1 MPPNAQPRRR
11 QWHNHQRARTSPGL
25 QTIDPATVDALID
38 APSLVAAL
46 HAAFRDGAVAPVRH
60 HHNIHMG
67 ARDDA
72 TLLLMPAWDN
82 RLPPRHIG
90 VKTVTVHPDN
100 PSQGTPQPSV
110 QGAYLLLYGQTGAP
124 RALIDGPALTARRT
138 AAASALAS
146 RFLSRPNSQ
155 RLVMIGTGRLAP
167 DLITAHRAE
176 RPIAHVAV
184 WGREQKKAENLAR
197 RMSGQGFDIVAC
209 DDLEGAIADA
219 DIVSCATTS
228 RRPFFDGEWLAPG
241 THVDLVGGFRPDMR
255 EADDTVISR
264 ARVFVD
270 TRTGAMSE
278 AGDIT
283 QPLAAGL
290 IAADD
295 IVAELSELCRDEH
308 IGRSSITE
316 ITMFKSVGT
325 ALEDLAAAELLI
337 DRIGP

>member
-1 MPPNAQPRRR
+1 MR
-11 QWHNHQRARTSPGL
+11 
-25 QTIDPATVDALID
+25 TIDPATVNALLD

-46 HAAFRDGAVAPVRH
+46 HAAFRDGGVTPVRH
-60 HHNIHMG
+60 HHNIPMG

-82 RLPPRHIG
+82 EVPPRHIG

-100 PSQGTPQPSV
+100 PAQSAPQPSV
-110 QGAYLLLYGQTGAP
+110 QGAYLLLDGQTGAP

-146 RFLSRPNSQ
+146 RFLSRPDSQ
-155 RLVMIGTGRLAP
+155 RLVMVGTGRLAP
-167 DLITAHRAE
+167 DLVMAHCAE
-176 RPIAHVAV
+176 RPITHVSV
-184 WGREQKKAENLAR
+184 WGRDADKAENLAR
-197 RMSGQGFDIVAC
+197 RMSGHGFRIEAC
-209 DDLEGAIADA
+209 GDLEAAITNA

-228 RRPFFDGEWLAPG
+228 RTPVFAGEWLTPG
-241 THVDLVGGFRPDMR
+241 THVDLVAGFRPDLR
-255 EADDTVISR
+255 EADDTAITR

-270 TRTGAMSE
+270 TRAGAMAE
-278 AGDIT
+278 AGDIV

-295 IVAELSELCRDEH
+295 IIAELSELCRDEH

-337 DRIGP
+337 DRLTP

>member
-1 MPPNAQPRRR
+1 LR
-11 QWHNHQRARTSPGL
+11 
-25 QTIDPATVDALID
+25 TIDPATVNTLLD

-46 HAAFRDGAVAPVRH
+46 HAAFRDGGVTPVRH
-60 HHNIHMG
+60 HHNIPMG

-82 RLPPRHIG
+82 EVPPRHIG

-100 PSQGTPQPSV
+100 PAQIAPQPSV
-110 QGAYLLLYGQTGAP
+110 QGAYLLLDGQTGAP
-124 RALIDGPALTARRT
+124 
-138 AAASALAS
+138 ALAS
-146 RFLSRPNSQ
+146 RFLSRPDSQ
-155 RLVMIGTGRLAP
+155 RLVMVGTGRLAP
-167 DLITAHRAE
+167 DLIIAHCAE
-176 RPIAHVAV
+176 RPITHVAV
-184 WGREQKKAENLAR
+184 WGRDADKAENLAR
-197 RMSGQGFDIVAC
+197 RMSGHGFRIEAC
-209 DDLEGAIADA
+209 GDLQAAITNA

-228 RRPFFDGEWLAPG
+228 RTPVFAGVWLTPG

-255 EADDTVISR
+255 EADDTAITR

-270 TRTGAMSE
+270 TRSGTMAE
-278 AGDIT
+278 AGDIV

-295 IVAELSELCRDEH
+295 IIAELSELCRDEH

-325 ALEDLAAAELLI
+325 ALEDLATAELLI
-337 DRIGP
+337 DRLAP

>member
-1 MPPNAQPRRR
+1 M
-11 QWHNHQRARTSPGL
+11 
-25 QTIDPATVDALID
+25 QTVDPATVSALLD

-46 HAAFRDGAVAPVRH
+46 HAAFRDGGVVPVRH
-60 HHNIHMG
+60 HHSIPLG

-82 RLPPRHIG
+82 ELPPRHIG
-90 VKTVTVHPDN
+90 VKTVTVHPEN
-100 PSQGTPQPSV
+100 PSQSTPHPSV
-110 QGAYLLLYGQTGAP
+110 QGAYLLLDGQTGEP

-146 RFLSRPNSQ
+146 RFLSRPDSQ

-167 DLITAHRAE
+167 DLITAHCAE
-176 RPIAHVAV
+176 RPLTHVSV
-184 WGREQKKAENLAR
+184 WGRDTDKARNLAR
-197 RMSGQGFDIVAC
+197 RMSGRGFAIEAC
-209 DDLEGAIADA
+209 DDLATAIARA

-228 RRPFFDGEWLAPG
+228 RTPVFAGDWLTPG

-255 EADDTVISR
+255 EADDTAVAR
-264 ARVFVD
+264 ARIFVD
-270 TRTGAMSE
+270 TRAGAMAE

-290 IAADD
+290 IGADD
-295 IVAELSELCRDEH
+295 IIAELSELCRDEH
-308 IGRSSITE
+308 VGRSSITE

-337 DRIGP
+337 DRLGP

>member
-1 MPPNAQPRRR
+1 M
-11 QWHNHQRARTSPGL
+11 
-25 QTIDPATVDALID
+25 QTIDPATVDALLD

-46 HAAFRDGAVAPVRH
+46 HAAFRDGAVTPVRH
-60 HHNIHMG
+60 HHNIPMG
-67 ARDDA
+67 TRDDA

-82 RLPPRHIG
+82 EAPPRHIG

-100 PSQGTPQPSV
+100 PTRSPAAPQPSV
-110 QGAYLLLYGQTGAP
+110 QGAYLLLDGQTGAP

-146 RFLSRPNSQ
+146 RFLSRPDSH

-167 DLITAHRAE
+167 DLILAHCAE
-176 RPIAHVAV
+176 RPIDQVLV
-184 WGREQKKAENLAR
+184 WGRDTDKAAGLAR
-197 RMSGQGFDIVAC
+197 RMSGHGFAVAAC
-209 DDLEGAIADA
+209 DDLEGAITNA

-228 RRPFFDGEWLAPG
+228 RTPVFRGEWLSPG

-255 EADDTVISR
+255 EADDTAIMR
-264 ARVFVD
+264 ARIFVD
-270 TRTGAMSE
+270 TRAGAMAE

-283 QPLAAGL
+283 QPLAAEM

-295 IVAELSELCRDEH
+295 ILAEFSELCRDEH
-308 IGRSSITE
+308 VGRASVGE
-316 ITMFKSVGT
+316 ITLFKSVGT

-337 DRIGP
+337 DRLAP